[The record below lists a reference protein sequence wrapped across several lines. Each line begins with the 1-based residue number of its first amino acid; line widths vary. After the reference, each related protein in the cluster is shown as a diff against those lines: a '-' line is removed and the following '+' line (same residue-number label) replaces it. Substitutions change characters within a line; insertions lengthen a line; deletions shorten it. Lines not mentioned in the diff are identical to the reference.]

1 MNRIL
6 FLVVPVFLLVF
17 CLCSKPGFAE
27 MKTDNKPGAGADF
40 PETDSRIPRGSDN
53 DPAIAN
59 HSGVGVHF
67 HFGPAILGVEGKYV
81 SVDPSSTFGDTKP
94 KPCSA
99 VIFGLGFR
107 F

>member
-6 FLVVPVFLLVF
+6 FLIVPAFLMAF
-17 CLCSKPGFAE
+17 CFCSKPGFAE
-27 MKTDNKPGAGADF
+27 MKTDNKAGAGADF

-53 DPAIAN
+53 EPAIGD
-59 HSGVGVHF
+59 SSRVGVHF
-67 HFGPAILGVEGKYV
+67 HFGPAILGVEGKYL
-81 SVDPSSTFGDTKP
+81 SIDPSSKFGDANP

-99 VIFGLGFR
+99 VTFGLGFR